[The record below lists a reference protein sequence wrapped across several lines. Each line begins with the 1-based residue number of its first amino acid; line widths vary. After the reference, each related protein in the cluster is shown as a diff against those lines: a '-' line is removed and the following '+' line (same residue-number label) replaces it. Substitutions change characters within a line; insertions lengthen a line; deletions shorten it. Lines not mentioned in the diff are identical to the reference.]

1 MLVVV
6 CCLLQHHCNCYHV
19 LDVLLEHPPLS
30 TDNYEQMAQ
39 RLQWQTNKLRR
50 LSYKNDKDNV
60 ECRALLWF
68 NLSVQF
74 SVFVFSVQVQP
85 WAFDLQPPSPPRL
98 THLHNYW
105 DICGN
110 DRPYTL
116 NQNPTHIAMAGTN
129 TCLHTILR
137 STSSFLGCYHF
148 LSYHACHG
156 MAGFLSCVTVSLC
169 HVLIVVTWSNWIYSC
184 YHVGPCWCRF
194 DVRFD
199 GLFIV
204 DSLVRFDVSLKF
216 EIVIVL
222 VTLLH
227 SHLLS
232 SLHVAMCNLWNPNS
246 MDTNTTIDQ
255 INRSVIFGLID
266 RQIASPPPL
275 SLAVWQW
282 SVMWCV
288 SSDESSITTCQ
299 VGAIVVSLVVNLK
312 L

>member
-1 MLVVV
+1 MSMLVVV

-129 TCLHTILR
+129 TLPPHYFAINFFVSRLLSFPIISCLPW
-137 STSSFLGCYHF
+137 
-148 LSYHACHG
+148 HG
-156 MAGFLSCVTVSLC
+156 RFFLSCVTVSLC
-169 HVLIVVTWSNWIYSC
+169 HVLIVVTWSN
-184 YHVGPCWCRF
+184 
-194 DVRFD
+194 
-199 GLFIV
+199 
-204 DSLVRFDVSLKF
+204 
-216 EIVIVL
+216 
-222 VTLLH
+222 
-227 SHLLS
+227 
-232 SLHVAMCNLWNPNS
+232 
-246 MDTNTTIDQ
+246 
-255 INRSVIFGLID
+255 
-266 RQIASPPPL
+266 
-275 SLAVWQW
+275 
-282 SVMWCV
+282 
-288 SSDESSITTCQ
+288 
-299 VGAIVVSLVVNLK
+299 
-312 L
+312 